1 MILTTSILKLKQLY
15 FLMEEIKYEFMSF
28 VDNGL
33 YGSYHGDL
41 TQEKLAHEYIQFALK
56 EFDFEQKAIE
66 KVDKYL
72 SEIQSKNCDQDV
84 ENETVQNLKPW
95 LLNEC
100 KQEVI
105 EFYKIRTVSEIWIAK
120 IKASKDDWA
129 ILKEYNELIYEEYM
143 LTLYNTKI
151 STFSIDQQF
160 RDIATKSR
168 FDLYHEILE
177 KNGLKKSDDYFIEVS
192 EYLDDAVMHELDFEN
207 GFLEKITN

>member
-1 MILTTSILKLKQLY
+1 MILPTSILKLKQLY

-33 YGSYHGDL
+33 YGSYLGDL
-41 TQEKLAHEYIQFALK
+41 TQEKLANEFIQFALK

-72 SEIQSKNCDQDV
+72 SVIQSKNCGQDV
-84 ENETVQNLKPW
+84 KNENIQNLKSW
-95 LLNEC
+95 FSKEC
-100 KQEVI
+100 KKEVI
-105 EFYKIRTVSEIWIAK
+105 EFYKIRTLSEIWIAK
-120 IKASKDDWA
+120 IKASKEDWA
-129 ILKEYNELIYEEYM
+129 ILKEYNELIYEEYV
-143 LTLYNTKI
+143 LTLYNAKI

-160 RDIATKSR
+160 REIANKSR
-168 FDLYHEILE
+168 FDLYEEILE
-177 KNGLKKSDDYFIEVS
+177 KNGLRKSDDYFIEVS

>member
-1 MILTTSILKLKQLY
+1 MILPTSILKLKQLY

-33 YGSYHGDL
+33 YGSYLGDL
-41 TQEKLAHEYIQFALK
+41 TQEKLANEFIQFALK

-66 KVDKYL
+66 KVDKYF
-72 SEIQSKNCDQDV
+72 SVIQSKNCGQDV
-84 ENETVQNLKPW
+84 KNENIQNLKCW
-95 LLNEC
+95 FFKEC
-100 KQEVI
+100 KKEVI
-105 EFYKIRTVSEIWIAK
+105 EFYKILTVSEIWIAK
-120 IKASKDDWA
+120 IKASKEDWA
-129 ILKEYNELIYEEYM
+129 RLKEYNELIYEEYM

-168 FDLYHEILE
+168 FDLYEEILE

-192 EYLDDAVMHELDFEN
+192 EYLDDAVMQELDFEN

>member
-15 FLMEEIKYEFMSF
+15 LLMEEIKYEFMSF

-41 TQEKLAHEYIQFALK
+41 TQEKLAHEFIQFALK

-66 KVDKYL
+66 KVVKYEP
-72 SEIQSKNCDQDV
+72 EIQSKNFNHEV
-84 ENETVQNLKPW
+84 NHEAIQNLKSW
-95 LLNEC
+95 FLNEC
-100 KQEVI
+100 KEEVI
-105 EFYKIRTVSEIWIAK
+105 EFYKIRTMSEIWIAK
-120 IKASKDDWA
+120 IKASTEDWA

-168 FDLYHEILE
+168 FDLYEEILE

-192 EYLDDAVMHELDFEN
+192 EYLDDAVMQELDFEN